1 MKQNI
6 LKWKAVC
13 LPLCVVALVITL
25 VTWASS
31 SPIKN
36 SPKAP
41 VTIEGNPFQNTVKQ
55 VDQFFEDQWSES
67 NISASKS
74 TDDLNQ
80 IRRLSLALHG
90 TVPSLE
96 EIREFEQM
104 EGNDR
109 LERWTQ
115 KLLADRRFADYFS
128 ERLARAFVGV
138 DQGQFIIFRRDRFKA
153 WLSEQIEANTPY
165 DELAKTLI
173 SGEGLWTGDPET
185 NYITAASADG
195 NLDRNKLT
203 GNTVRA
209 FLGQRIDC
217 AQCHDHP
224 FDHWKQSDFE
234 GLTAFYGQ
242 VEVQLFGVRQNED
255 LKYEVEDRETLE
267 KRVVSPQVPFLD
279 ECLPQEGTL
288 REKLAAWVTHPQN
301 RRFERASANRI
312 WGLLFGVPYINPVDD
327 LPAPTDLSE
336 FPPDVLDILGK
347 DFRENGYDIKRMIQI
362 IVASKPFRLSSQSK
376 SPVSEEEVERLNDS
390 WALFPL
396 VRLRPEQIIGSML
409 QASSLKTIDQNSNLF
424 MRGRRFFSEINFIN
438 EYGDLGSDE
447 LNDFPGTIPQ
457 ALLRMNGEFAQDNGT
472 ASPLNSVGRIAGL
485 DFSDEKR
492 IETCFLVC
500 LTRPPTSSEKDY
512 FLKQYQATQNQNERV
527 KVTEDLFWS
536 LYNSPEFSWNH

>member
-1 MKQNI
+1 MKPNI

-31 SPIKN
+31 SPIN
-36 SPKAP
+36 HSSKAP
-41 VTIEGNPFQNTVKQ
+41 EITEGSPFENTVKQ
-55 VDQFFEDQWSES
+55 VDQFFENQWSE
-67 NISASKS
+67 NDISASEFS
-74 TDDLNQ
+74 DDLNQ
-80 IRRLSLALHG
+80 LRRLSLALHG

-96 EIREFEQM
+96 EIREFERM

-128 ERLARAFVGV
+128 ERLARAFVGT

-165 DELAKTLI
+165 DELARTLI

-242 VEVQLFGVRQNED
+242 VEIELFGVRQNED

-267 KRVVSPQVPFLD
+267 KRVVSPEVPFLG

-327 LPAPTDLSE
+327 LPAPTNLSE
-336 FPPDVLDILGK
+336 SAPDVLDILGK

-362 IVASKPFRLSSQSK
+362 IVASKPFHLSSQSENK
-376 SPVSEEEVERLNDS
+376 GPEQVERLTDS
-390 WALFPL
+390 WAVFPL

-500 LTRPPTSSEKDY
+500 LTRVPTSSEKDY